1 MNQAIVQFK
10 SWRPVGGTCA
20 GRISQKRAQLSHCE
34 IETRQVFGGHE
45 ENLWTRGPERR
56 GKYREKERERRA
68 WGYFECL
75 PEDLSATKKGKLTDF
90 DEMP

>member
-34 IETRQVFGGHE
+34 IERCRSLGVTKHLEPLDLGTRE
-45 ENLWTRGPERR
+45 ERCVQRG
-56 GKYREKERERRA
+56 REQQ
-68 WGYFECL
+68 GQ
-75 PEDLSATKKGKLTDF
+75 G
-90 DEMP
+90 